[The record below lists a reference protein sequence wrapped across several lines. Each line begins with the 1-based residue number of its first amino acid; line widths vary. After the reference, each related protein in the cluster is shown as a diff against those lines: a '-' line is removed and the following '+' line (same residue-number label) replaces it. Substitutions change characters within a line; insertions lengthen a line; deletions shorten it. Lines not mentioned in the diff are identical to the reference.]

1 MWYNTGATKNTPM
14 HSLEVIKSMNN
25 RPAASHETETTR
37 HCSYTKSAQGVV
49 LHSAKQRST
58 CFLSGK
64 VAEAFLSDAAD
75 RTPKQL
81 DRLIESFF

>member
-1 MWYNTGATKNTPM
+1 M

-25 RPAASHETETTR
+25 RPVAQHETETTR

-58 CFLSGK
+58 VFLSG
-64 VAEAFLSDAAD
+64 ADATRFIGWAKNC
-75 RTPKQL
+75 TVSGL
-81 DRLIESFF
+81 DRLIESYF